1 MSPAGLVLAIGPSSS
16 PEIQIDAD
24 RFARLLI
31 LTVSTKK
38 KSRTKPKRAT
48 KIMLIRHAEK
58 PAKDGAP
65 FGITAKGERSKE
77 SLEVRG
83 WQRAGALANL
93 RSEEHTSEL
102 QSPCNLVCRLLLEKN
117 NVTQSSCAG
126 TWCVAVRS
134 VS

>member
-65 FGITAKGERSKE
+65 FGITAKGER
-77 SLEVRG
+77 
-83 WQRAGALANL
+83 
-93 RSEEHTSEL
+93 RSEERRVGKEGRARGSPREKDIE
-102 QSPCNLVCRLLLEKN
+102 QS
-117 NVTQSSCAG
+117 TAG
-126 TWCVAVRS
+126 R
-134 VS
+134 